1 MTQADPLWFR
11 WHRRV
16 PAPTA
21 RLVCFPHAGGAA
33 SFFRNWPG
41 ALPPG
46 VEVLAVRYPGR
57 EDRIREPFIE
67 AMAPMADAISKATA
81 TLVGPPLA
89 FFGHSLGASV
99 AHEVAVRL
107 ERDLGPVLRM
117 LFVSARPAPHR
128 LSRNDLHIRGDA
140 ALIDDIRRL
149 DRHTAH
155 VFDDPELRTMLLP
168 MVRADYRL
176 VETYYPDHIDRVDVP
191 IVGYNADT
199 DPEVSVDDVAAWRD
213 VTRGRFELRTWS
225 GDHFFLTPQERAV
238 VEDVGRRLLAAVPGQ
253 SGAAVARR

>member
-1 MTQADPLWFR
+1 MAGTDSLWFR

-33 SFFRNWPG
+33 SFFRGWPNW
-41 ALPPG
+41 LPPG

-57 EDRIREPFIE
+57 EDRIREPFID
-67 AMAPMADAISKATA
+67 AMAPMADEISAAAA

-107 ERDLGPVLRM
+107 ERDYGAVVRI

-128 LSRNDLHIRGDA
+128 LAYNDLHVRGDA

-155 VFDDPELRTMLLP
+155 VFDDPALCEMLLP
-168 MVRADYRL
+168 TVRADYRL
-176 VETYYPDHIDRVDVP
+176 VETYYPDRIDRVAAP
-191 IVGYNADT
+191 IVGYCGDG
-199 DPEVSVDDVAAWRD
+199 DPEVSEADVAAWRD
-213 VTRGRFELRTWS
+213 VTRGRFETRTWS
-225 GDHFFLTPQERAV
+225 GDHFFLVPQERAV
-238 VEDVGRRLLAAVPGQ
+238 VEDVGRRLLAAVSGQ
-253 SGAAVARR
+253 SPTAVAQR